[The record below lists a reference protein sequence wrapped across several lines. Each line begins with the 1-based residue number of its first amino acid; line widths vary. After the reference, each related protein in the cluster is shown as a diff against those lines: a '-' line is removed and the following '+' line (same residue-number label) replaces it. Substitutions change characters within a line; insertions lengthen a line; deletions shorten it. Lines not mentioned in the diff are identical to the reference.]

1 MLIYKSKWFS
11 KWASKQGLS
20 DESLRSAITELK
32 KGLVDAHLGSNV
44 FKKRVAI
51 QGQGKRSSLRT
62 LVAAE
67 LEGKAFFIYG
77 FSKSSR
83 ANITDKE
90 LHAFRRLSTELLSY
104 NCNELELAVQ
114 AGSLIE
120 VKQNER

>member
-32 KGLVDAHLGSNV
+32 KGLIDADLGGNL

-51 QGQGKRSSLRT
+51 QGLGKRSSLRT
-62 LVAAE
+62 LVAVDLGE
-67 LEGKAFFIYG
+67 KAFFIYG
-77 FSKSSR
+77 FTKSSR

-104 NCNELELAVQ
+104 NCNEIETAVQ
-114 AGSLIE
+114 AGSLVE